1 MKNSRKESCR
11 MKHFIEN
18 NLKFIIRTLIF
29 ILFVLPSVILSYLAL
44 FGVHISNGQS
54 SASLILLIVG
64 GLALVISKLAELD

>member
-1 MKNSRKESCR
+1 

-44 FGVHISNGQS
+44 LGLNVKNGQAIS
-54 SASLILLIVG
+54 VSAIPQFLMKIMIYYKYDYQTIL
-64 GLALVISKLAELD
+64 